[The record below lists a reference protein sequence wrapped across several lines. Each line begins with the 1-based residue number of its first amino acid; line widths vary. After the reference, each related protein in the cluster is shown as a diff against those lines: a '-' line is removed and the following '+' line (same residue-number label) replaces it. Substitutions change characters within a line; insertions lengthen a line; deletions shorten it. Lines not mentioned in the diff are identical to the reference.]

1 VIGVDR
7 AASAPIG
14 GAGDLSRRDG
24 DLKLTGI
31 NPRDKLGDVVAAL
44 AVSSGS
50 G

>member
-1 VIGVDR
+1 LKT
-7 AASAPIG
+7 P
-14 GAGDLSRRDG
+14 DG
-24 DLKLTGI
+24 DLTLTGN